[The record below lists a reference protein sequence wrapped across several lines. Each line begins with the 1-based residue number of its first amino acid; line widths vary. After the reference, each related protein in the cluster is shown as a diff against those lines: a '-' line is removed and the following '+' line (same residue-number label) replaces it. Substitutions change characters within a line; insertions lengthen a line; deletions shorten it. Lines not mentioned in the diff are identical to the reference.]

1 MNAVKN
7 RSLASHCGRL
17 LRIFASLSV
26 FICVHLWLVSCSSK
40 PTDPRTVVPADSL
53 IYLETQ
59 DLGKALRAVTEA
71 EAFKNAAATQPNLS
85 PVDGIRLGVAVTGF
99 ESSRQDL
106 NEEQAVG
113 TVTPRFVAVAETNAW
128 NYQAVSFAENQL
140 GEFINDIYGGGV
152 ELVTS
157 QKHDGKY
164 LVWTAQDGRKAFG
177 LVIGSLIFF
186 GNDESAIEKCVAVRS
201 GQAESIAENPKL
213 PPADSLAGGY
223 VAPDGVAQ
231 IANIATLQLA
241 IGAGEE
247 EEVRGFIARVLPEI
261 IRKSITDASWRA
273 RKTEQGIE
281 DSYILT
287 TVPEVGKVF
296 SETVRRGDGTP
307 DIPAQ
312 FIPADVISATRYE
325 LADPQVAWR
334 SLVLTAQ
341 NQTDGLSGGVIGA
354 FSGALFESYGVEKPE
369 EFLAAVGRTIVTL
382 RFDEE
387 GEEVIAIATAKD
399 LAKVKAALAQE
410 IKLSAKPEKLD
421 GADVWRSE
429 DGDLMFAVAGDKVLV
444 GHAESIQKC
453 LRAAATNQNTGFRER
468 FLVASNSPTPAVTVA
483 SDTDPSAALVTVM
496 SARKTET
503 EPLVQRFQI
512 NTSFTPNA
520 IQRVEVSDFGLIG
533 SIIEQFAK

>member
-85 PVDGIRLGVAVTGF
+85 PVDGIRLGIAVTGF
-99 ESSRQDL
+99 EGSRQDL

-128 NYQAVSFAENQL
+128 NYQAVSFAENQF
-140 GEFINDIYGGGV
+140 GEFINDIYGGEV

-186 GNDESAIEKCVAVRS
+186 GNDESAIEKCVAVRG
-201 GQAESIAENPKL
+201 GQAESIAANPKL

-261 IRKSITDASWRA
+261 IRKSVTDASWRA

-281 DSYILT
+281 DSYTFT
-287 TVPEVGKVF
+287 TAPEVGKVL
-296 SETVRRGDGTP
+296 SETIRRGEGTP
-307 DIPAQ
+307 DIPEQ
-312 FIPADVISATRYE
+312 FIPADVISATRYD

-334 SLVLTAQ
+334 SIVLTAQ

-410 IKLSAKPEKLD
+410 IKLSAKPERLD

-444 GHAESIQKC
+444 GHAESVQKC
-453 LRAAATNQNTGFRER
+453 LRTAATNQNTGFRER
-468 FLVASNSPTPAVTVA
+468 FLAASNSPTPAVTVA
-483 SDTDPSAALVTVM
+483 SDTDPSAALVTVI
-496 SARKTET
+496 SARKSET